1 MADELELTTP
11 QDIDNATQATG
22 EYGEEQIQVLEGLE
36 AVRKRPGMYIGS
48 TDSRGLHHLVYEIV
62 DNSVDEALAGFCK
75 RIDVT
80 LHKDGSV
87 SVKDDGRGFPVGIHP
102 KMGRPAVEVCLTV
115 LHAGGKFG
123 GGGYKVSGGLH
134 GVGASVV
141 NALSKHFMVT
151 VHQDGKIHRQEY
163 TCGKICYDLKVI
175 GETDV
180 TGTIIQ
186 FWPDIRSAE
195 NPEGVFEEGV
205 TFEHDVLK
213 KRLREM
219 AFLNKGI
226 RIVFTDERGEDSIQ
240 HTFHYE
246 GGLKEFVL
254 YLNRNKEVLFPD
266 PIYAEGIKDGVLVEV
281 AMQYNDSYAENIYPF
296 VNNIAT
302 PDGGTHLT
310 GFVSALTSA
319 INDYGRKFKVLKD
332 NEQNL
337 KSEDV
342 KESLTAVVSVKM
354 EDPQFESQTKSK
366 LGSGHVR
373 GIVNDLVKAELSTYL
388 EENPS
393 VARAIVERC
402 VSAQRAREAARKAR
416 EATRRKT
423 VLESAALPGKLADCS
438 ERDPAKCEI
447 FLVEGDS
454 AGGSAKEGR
463 DRHFQAILPLRGK
476 ILNVEKTRLDK
487 ALGNAEIRAMLT
499 AFGCGFG
506 DEFDESKLRYHRIVC
521 MTDADVDGAHIR
533 ILMLTFFYRYMRP
546 LVEKGYVYAAMPP
559 LYKVTRG
566 KFEKYVY
573 SDEELQSLLDEIGRD
588 PKPEIQRYKGLG
600 EMNKE
605 QLWDTTMNPATRTM
619 MQITPEDAA
628 EADAIFTLLMG
639 DQVEPRRKFI
649 EENAD
654 LVKDLDI

>member
-1 MADELELTTP
+1 MSEEMKQDLEG
-11 QDIDNATQATG
+11 ATVVT
-22 EYGEEQIQVLEGLE
+22 EDYGEEQIQVLEGLE

-48 TDSRGLHHLVYEIV
+48 TDARGLHHLVYEIV
-62 DNSVDEALAGFCK
+62 DNSIDEALAGYCK

-80 LHKDGSV
+80 LHHDGSV

-141 NALSKHFMVT
+141 NALSAHLCVT
-151 VHQDGKIHRQEY
+151 VCQDGKIHQQEY
-163 TCGKICYDLKVI
+163 ARGKYLYDLKVI
-175 GETDV
+175 GETET
-180 TGTIIQ
+180 TGTTIQ
-186 FWPDIRSAE
+186 FWPDIKSAA
-195 NPEGVFEEGV
+195 NPDGIFEEGV
-205 TFEHDVLK
+205 TFQYDTLMT
-213 KRLREM
+213 RLREM
-219 AFLNKGI
+219 AYLNKGI
-226 RIVFTDERGEDSIQ
+226 RIVFRDERGEEPVEKD
-240 HTFHYE
+240 FCYE
-246 GGLKEFVL
+246 GGLREFVKH
-254 YLNRNKEVLFPD
+254 LNRNKEALFPE
-266 PIYAEGIKDGVLVEV
+266 PIYAEGMKDGILVEV
-281 AMQYNDSYAENIYPF
+281 AMQYNDSYAENVYTF

-302 PDGGTHLT
+302 PDGGTHLA
-310 GFVSALTSA
+310 GFNTALTRV
-319 INDYGRKFKVLKD
+319 INDYGRKYKLLRD
-332 NEQNL
+332 NEPNL
-337 KSEDV
+337 KGEDV
-342 KESLTAVVSVKM
+342 RESLTAIVSIKM

-366 LGSGHVR
+366 LGSGNARGAVD
-373 GIVNDLVKAELSTYL
+373 GIVTDKLSTFL

-393 VARAIVERC
+393 IGRAILDRC

-438 ERDPAKCEI
+438 ERDPSKCEI

-487 ALGNAEIRAMLT
+487 ALGNQEIRAMIT
-499 AFGCGFG
+499 AFGCGIG
-506 DEFDESKLRYHRIVC
+506 DNFNEEKLRYHRIVC

-546 LVEKGYVYAAMPP
+546 LIEKGYVYAAMPP
-559 LYKVTRG
+559 LYKVTKG
-566 KFEKYVY
+566 KTERYVY
-573 SDEELQSLLDEIGRD
+573 DDEELQRVLDEIGRD

-600 EMNKE
+600 EMSKD
-605 QLWDTTMNPATRTM
+605 QLWQTTMNPETRTM
-619 MQITPEDAA
+619 MRITTEDAMA
-628 EADAIFTLLMG
+628 ADEIFTLLMG

-649 EENAD
+649 EENAK
-654 LVKDLDI
+654 LVSDLDI